1 MQVCQLPSSSP
12 NPLTYPVHAK
22 GSFIYLQ
29 LWALGRTASAETLKA
44 EGGYD
49 LVSASDIPMSSEGEI
64 KDSDRPRA
72 LTTSEVKEYVDL
84 YAQAA
89 KNFVLGAG
97 GDGVEIHGANG

>member
-1 MQVCQLPSSSP
+1 MQVCQLPSSSSSS
-12 NPLTYPVHAK
+12 LTCAVHAK

-49 LVSASDIPMSSEGEI
+49 LVSASDIPMSSEGET

-72 LTTSEVKEYVDL
+72 LTTSEVKEYVEL

>member
-1 MQVCQLPSSSP
+1 
-12 NPLTYPVHAK
+12 
-22 GSFIYLQ
+22 
-29 LWALGRTASAETLKA
+29 
-44 EGGYD
+44 
-49 LVSASDIPMSSEGEI
+49 MSSEGEI